1 MPAEDAEAGMM
12 VPARI
17 LSFEGLHGMVTLVSF
32 SASQAAF
39 KEPVRH
45 CLRDEAKEVL
55 PDERRKARG
64 LPSCHVS
71 RLTFH
76 GSWKRAEN
84 DADGCGSF
92 AAVERSMSD
101 RLLG

>member
-1 MPAEDAEAGMM
+1 M

-55 PDERRKARG
+55 PDAMPQARKDRRCIRWNT
-64 LPSCHVS
+64 L
-71 RLTFH
+71 RIFL
-76 GSWKRAEN
+76 AEN

-101 RLLG
+101 RLPG